1 MFDSQGRRVFRAN
14 SGQFIIVVEGR
25 PGVSGAPVATSLE
38 PSFDGRPDLQIQ
50 NSRDMGNGSLAV
62 CDTGPPSQGGGG
74 VPGVWP
80 PNFDPAD
87 PFVTA
92 ALQDFACRFD
102 PSVSATAPCTM
113 LDAGR
118 EPSLVVSTS
127 TAQFCDF
134 VAATAAFPP
143 GENILTVRLRD
154 VQGRP
159 GPTVQIVVIVAT
171 PTPTR
176 TP

>member
-1 MFDSQGRRVFRAN
+1 MFRAN
-14 SGQFIIVVEGR
+14 SGQFVIVVEGR
-25 PGVSGAPVATSLE
+25 PGVSGAPVGTSLG
-38 PSFDGRPDLQIQ
+38 PGGDGRPDLQIQ
-50 NSRDMGNGSLAV
+50 NSRDMGNGSLTV

-80 PNFDPAD
+80 PNFEASNS
-87 PFVTA
+87 FVTA

-102 PSVSATAPCTM
+102 PSVSATAPCTI

-118 EPSLVVSTS
+118 EPSLVKPMS
-127 TAQFCDF
+127 TAQFCNF
-134 VAATAAFPP
+134 VAATAAFPA

-154 VQGRP
+154 VLGHP
-159 GPTVQIVVIVAT
+159 GPTVQIVVVVAT

-176 TP
+176 SP